1 LQESKNNSLPKK
13 PSWPSSKDREGYSE
27 GQTTSPEEPWSPLLL
42 KKIAPYRLNMSGLL
56 QPKSFN
62 PFCQLE
68 ESMKPQDVSEAKLAW
83 MIWQALEKLNGLL
96 WDRYEK
102 DFLSFGFDKKDRDE
116 KSTTS
121 DMEQIDG
128 SFSEDSTSFET

>member
-1 LQESKNNSLPKK
+1 
-13 PSWPSSKDREGYSE
+13 
-27 GQTTSPEEPWSPLLL
+27 
-42 KKIAPYRLNMSGLL
+42 
-56 QPKSFN
+56 
-62 PFCQLE
+62 
-68 ESMKPQDVSEAKLAW
+68 MKPQNFPEAELAW
-83 MIWQALEKLNGLL
+83 MIWQALEKLNSLL

-116 KSTTS
+116 ESTTS